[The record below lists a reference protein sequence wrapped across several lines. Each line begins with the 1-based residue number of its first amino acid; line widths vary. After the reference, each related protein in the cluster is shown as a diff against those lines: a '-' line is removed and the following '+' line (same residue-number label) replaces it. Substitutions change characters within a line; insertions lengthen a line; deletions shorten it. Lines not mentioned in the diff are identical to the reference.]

1 MTVSDSINKK
11 YVDEIIENNNKND
24 DIVSSL
30 ENNKNEKENDD
41 DDDNNEKEKEKENDD
56 NNEKENDDNDN
67 DNENENK
74 KENND
79 DDDDEILEGVLSSF
93 FIGSLIGLFFCG
105 IIGYYKDNFLLGLLL
120 SITLTLVTSASI
132 EYYIY
137 NTLEQINYY
146 RVLVGLPP
154 IENFF
159 KGISKGFKT
168 IGKGI
173 KSAGNAVVTAA
184 NAVASLGMGAIKE
197 IIKAVLN
204 PLFSGVKK
212 TLTSLLDNTLLKPV
226 KLMEGLLK
234 KVVQGIELATK
245 SIVKMVEELANYMI
259 KIPKIFIAFVRALF
273 ESIILP
279 MMGVFK
285 GFVVILMGVIEL
297 FLIIIKKIISIPR
310 CLGVYMYYG
319 GTFFF
324 ENVFLKIIP
333 GWLSKIIKLTISFIT
348 FIFNIIYLFFYYM
361 VYPLKLIGWD
371 MIDNL
376 NEYFKS
382 DCMIINFK
390 PAIGKMKDGVL
401 MLIPKFKPVKIKI

>member
-1 MTVSDSINKK
+1 
-11 YVDEIIENNNKND
+11 
-24 DIVSSL
+24 
-30 ENNKNEKENDD
+30 
-41 DDDNNEKEKEKENDD
+41 
-56 NNEKENDDNDN
+56 
-67 DNENENK
+67 
-74 KENND
+74 
-79 DDDDEILEGVLSSF
+79 
-93 FIGSLIGLFFCG
+93 
-105 IIGYYKDNFLLGLLL
+105 
-120 SITLTLVTSASI
+120 
-132 EYYIY
+132 
-137 NTLEQINYY
+137 
-146 RVLVGLPP
+146 
-154 IENFF
+154 
-159 KGISKGFKT
+159 
-168 IGKGI
+168 
-173 KSAGNAVVTAA
+173 
-184 NAVASLGMGAIKE
+184 
-197 IIKAVLN
+197 
-204 PLFSGVKK
+204 
-212 TLTSLLDNTLLKPV
+212 
-226 KLMEGLLK
+226 MEGLLK

-259 KIPKIFIAFVRALF
+259 KIPKVFIAFVRALF

>member
-41 DDDNNEKEKEKENDD
+41 DDNNEKEKENDD
-56 NNEKENDDNDN
+56 NNEKENNDN

-79 DDDDEILEGVLSSF
+79 DDDDDDEILEGVLSSF
-93 FIGSLIGLFFCG
+93 FLGSLIGLFFGG

-184 NAVASLGMGAIKE
+184 NAVASLGTAAIKA
-197 IIKAVLN
+197 IIKAVLD

-212 TLTSLLDNTLLKPV
+212 SLTSILDNTLLKPV

-259 KIPKIFIAFVRALF
+259 KIPKVFIAFVRALF